1 MFVLAFG
8 ISFRF
13 GPTNCP
19 TLHGVASCVD
29 YCTAYMGTWS
39 GLTGLY
45 FRETTGSSGV
55 SAGTSLALTA
65 SLMQFTHL
73 GDGNLII
80 QRCIL
85 LYY

>member
-1 MFVLAFG
+1 M
-8 ISFRF
+8 
-13 GPTNCP
+13 
-19 TLHGVASCVD
+19 ASCVD

-45 FRETTGSSGV
+45 FRETTGLPSV

-73 GDGNLII
+73 GDGNFIEDI
-80 QRCIL
+80 TL
-85 LYY
+85 LVKKKSESLQTVGRHLPLPCKQ

>member
-1 MFVLAFG
+1 M
-8 ISFRF
+8 
-13 GPTNCP
+13 
-19 TLHGVASCVD
+19 ASCVD

-45 FRETTGSSGV
+45 FRETTGLSSV

-73 GDGNLII
+73 GDGNFIEDI
-80 QRCIL
+80 TL
-85 LYY
+85 LVKKKKL